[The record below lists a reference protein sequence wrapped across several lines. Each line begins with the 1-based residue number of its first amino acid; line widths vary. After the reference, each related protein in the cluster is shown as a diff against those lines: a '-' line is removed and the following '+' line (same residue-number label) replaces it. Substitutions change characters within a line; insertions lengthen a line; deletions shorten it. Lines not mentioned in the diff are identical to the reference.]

1 VRDGRSH
8 EVEIVIDSELFCSSN
23 TRGEE
28 KARKVGS
35 NEDGGGGW
43 AT

>member
-1 VRDGRSH
+1 MRYGRSH
-8 EVEIVIDSELFCSSN
+8 EVEIVIDAELFCSSN

-28 KARKVGS
+28 GVRKVES
-35 NEDGGGGW
+35 NEDGGGGC

>member
-8 EVEIVIDSELFCSSN
+8 EVEIEIDSELFCLSDI
-23 TRGEE
+23 RGEE
-28 KARKVGS
+28 GARRVKS
-35 NEDGGGGW
+35 NEDGGGGC

>member
-1 VRDGRSH
+1 MRDGRSH
-8 EVEIVIDSELFCSSN
+8 KVEIVIDAELFWSSN

-28 KARKVGS
+28 KATEVES
-35 NEDGGGGW
+35 NEDGGGGC

>member
-1 VRDGRSH
+1 MRDGRSH
-8 EVEIVIDSELFCSSN
+8 EVEIEIDSELFCSSN

-28 KARKVGS
+28 QARKVES
-35 NEDGGGGW
+35 CEDGGGGC